1 MWQQSLKITI
11 YQKPNWIML
20 IDKSTNQ
27 TYSTRNAAIRDLGK
41 IEFKKR
47 IKDNKIEYQL

>member
-1 MWQQSLKITI
+1 MLVDRIT
-11 YQKPNWIML
+11 K
-20 IDKSTNQ
+20 Q